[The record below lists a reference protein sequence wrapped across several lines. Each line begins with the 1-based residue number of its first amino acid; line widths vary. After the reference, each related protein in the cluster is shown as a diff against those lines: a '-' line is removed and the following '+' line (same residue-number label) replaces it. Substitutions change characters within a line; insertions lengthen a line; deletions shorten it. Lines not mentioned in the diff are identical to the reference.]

1 MGGDPKAS
9 VAALARAGYIG
20 LAPIRL
26 KPNTLKTE
34 ISQTHSAL
42 AYLRNLRQVDPQRVA
57 VVGFSRGALLSLIAA
72 VKSTELRAAILMAP
86 APGRGAL
93 DRALRLATVQMPPV
107 LILVAE
113 NDTRQADHV
122 ELAQKTRQQLQQSG
136 VAAEWILYSPFGA
149 PTADGHRLFFAVRSN
164 YFKDIV
170 AFLSQHLGHSQAE

>member
-57 VVGFSRGALLSLIAA
+57 VVGFS
-72 VKSTELRAAILMAP
+72 
-86 APGRGAL
+86 RGAL